1 MAGASSQA
9 CLRHPLAVSGV
20 PLGSVGSFCLCFM
33 YVFWAARGRHTH
45 YAPRGQ
51 HQLSQDFFFLK
62 KTHYVH
68 GSHDRDMVRNYRKKK
83 ILE

>member
-1 MAGASSQA
+1 M
-9 CLRHPLAVSGV
+9 PLEGNIN
-20 PLGSVGSFCLCFM
+20 
-33 YVFWAARGRHTH
+33 YRKN
-45 YAPRGQ
+45 
-51 HQLSQDFFFLK
+51 FFFLK